1 MSGKDAGVKSGKG
14 AGVKS
19 GEGTGKDAKAG
30 GARGRGVTA
39 ARRITA
45 VRTKGG
51 LSLRFDA
58 RATFVGLLLLA
69 VALAAGIALIGSGDY
84 PMTPGEVMAT
94 LTGGGDA
101 GQQFIVQDLRL
112 PRVLVGLLV
121 GAAFGIAGA
130 VFQTVSRNPLGS
142 PDVLGFAQG
151 SSVGA
156 LVVIVYFQGG
166 TFAVAVGAVVGGV
179 VTGLAIFLLAWKRGI
194 HGYRFVLVGI
204 GASAMLYAMVLYL
217 MTKANIVE
225 ATRATTWMT
234 GSLNGRDWDQVWP
247 LAAVC
252 AVLVPV
258 VLLYGRP
265 LRMLEMGDDAAYA
278 LGVRVDRVRLVAL
291 MAAVVLVASA
301 TAAAGPISFVALTAP
316 QLARRL
322 TRSPGPNLLP
332 AALMGAVLLVAAD
345 WSSQRLF
352 GADQLPVGVLT
363 GVLGGGYLLWLL
375 ATERKAGRI

>member
-1 MSGKDAGVKSGKG
+1 MSSTVKP
-14 AGVKS
+14 A
-19 GEGTGKDAKAG
+19 EGTKKRAKRA
-30 GARGRGVTA
+30 TA
-39 ARRITA
+39 ARRVTS
-45 VRTKGG
+45 VRSAGG
-51 LSLRFDA
+51 LSLRLDV
-58 RATFVGLLLLA
+58 RAVFVGLLLLA
-69 VALAAGIALIGSGDY
+69 VALAAGIALVGSGDY
-84 PMTPGEVMAT
+84 PMTPAEVLSA
-94 LTGGGDA
+94 LTGGGNA
-101 GQQFIVQDLRL
+101 GQEFIVYDLRL

-121 GAAFGIAGA
+121 GAAFGISGA

-166 TFAVAVGAVVGGV
+166 SFAVAAGAVVGGV
-179 VTGLAIFLLAWKRGI
+179 ATGVAIFLLAWKRGI
-194 HGYRFVLVGI
+194 QGYRFVLVGI
-204 GASAMLYAMVLYL
+204 GASAMLYAVVLYL
-217 MTKANIVE
+217 LTKANIVE

-247 LAAVC
+247 LTAVC
-252 AVLVPV
+252 AVLVPL

-278 LGVRVDRVRLVAL
+278 LGVRVDRVRVLTLLASVL
-291 MAAVVLVASA
+291 LVASA

-332 AALMGAVLLVAAD
+332 SALMGAVLLIAAD
-345 WSSQRLF
+345 WASQRLF
-352 GADQLPVGVLT
+352 GAEQLPVGVLT

-375 ATERKAGRI
+375 AVERKAGRI